1 MSAADRAYKR
11 AFLDRGIRPGD
22 RVTVAAFG
30 LGTLRRIAG
39 NYAEIAFDADKSES
53 VRIILFED
61 IGAL

>member
-1 MSAADRAYKR
+1 
-11 AFLDRGIRPGD
+11 
-22 RVTVAAFG
+22 VTVAAFG